1 MISLRGELELIDIT
15 IPREC
20 IYKKFKGQPGP
31 CPRCGG
37 PLQSHAATYLVD
49 TRRGKKIADSFMID
63 GDIGW
68 FCARCPTVVINP
80 EEVRKFLGPG
90 LPGWNVGAELA
101 VLGIVDL
108 DAVPEDKHD
117 VPLGEEDN
125 PIPLVE
131 FTTVSDETM
140 PHRVLGPSKATVLR
154 RGAPGQKEGKFE
166 ERYEDVLQNI
176 EAGIMLVYR
185 NHPKM
190 TDWEVGAAVEALIR
204 RYQAEAKG
212 RRQATPPSLDSL
224 AQEVYDSVEGMCEW
238 RLWREMP
245 FSYKEGEPM
254 EFPVEPITLHE
265 LIACLKRVRK
275 SINFWTRE
283 GGRQGYLTFVSQFIP

>member
-1 MISLRGELELIDIT
+1 MT
-15 IPREC
+15 
-20 IYKKFKGQPGP
+20 
-31 CPRCGG
+31 
-37 PLQSHAATYLVD
+37 
-49 TRRGKKIADSFMID
+49 DSFMIS

-80 EEVRKFLGPG
+80 EEARKFLEPG
-90 LPGWNVGAELA
+90 LPGWNVGTELA

-108 DAVPEDKHD
+108 DAIPEEKCDLL
-117 VPLGEEDN
+117 LGEEDN

-131 FTTVSDETM
+131 FTTVSDETV
-140 PHRVLGPSKATVLR
+140 PHRVLGPSKATDLR
-154 RGAPGQKEGKFE
+154 RVAPGQKEGKFE

-185 NHPKM
+185 DHPKM
-190 TDWEVGAAVEALIR
+190 TDWEVRAAIEALVR
-204 RYQAEAKG
+204 SYQAEAKG
-212 RRQATPPSLDSL
+212 RQATLPSLDSL
-224 AQEVYDSVEGMCEW
+224 AQEVYDSVETMCEW
-238 RLWREMP
+238 RLGREKP
-245 FSYKEGEPM
+245 FSDKEGKPM
-254 EFPVEPITLHE
+254 EFPVEPITLDE